1 MSVKKRS
8 VIIYIRRAERTLN
21 RKLEE
26 VFLLSLLRHTC
37 PAIEGTIKFVCKH
50 SSDIPNK
57 SWVCVPSKPPYTRQT
72 SSYYMAE
79 NI

>member
-1 MSVKKRS
+1 MVCFLQIEKVMSVKKKKCNQL
-8 VIIYIRRAERTLN
+8 YKRRAERTLN
-21 RKLEE
+21 SKLEE

-57 SWVCVPSKPPYTRQT
+57 S
-72 SSYYMAE
+72 
-79 NI
+79 